1 MVGQRLCKI
10 RKKLNL
16 TLRDVETQSRHIA
29 ETRQNT
35 EYLFTAGRLSQVE
48 NSNSLPSFFKL
59 ASLSEI
65 YQTPYEDLLRLYGIE
80 IAQPIQIDSS
90 EQRSVAEFREKQPQQ
105 QVSELKEEKKRR
117 E

>member
-1 MVGQRLCKI
+1 MVGQRLREI
-10 RKKLNL
+10 RQKLNL

-29 ETRQNT
+29 ETRQKI

-48 NSNSLPSFFKL
+48 SSNSLPSLFKL

-80 IAQPIQIDSS
+80 IAQPTQIDSS
-90 EQRSVAEFREKQPQQ
+90 EQRSVAEFREKQLQQ